1 MKNLKRKNDI
11 TGGTDQGLMDTYKDL
26 VHMLTIQN
34 YSILLTGALASIT
47 VL

>member
-11 TGGTDQGLMDTYKDL
+11 TGGTDQGLMDTNKDL

-34 YSILLTGALASIT
+34 YSILLPGGLPLII
-47 VL
+47 VF